1 MRRTGFQ
8 KPSPQKVKELNEKK
22 RQKAFSKIKEAKRP
36 KPRKATKK
44 RSTAKKTGNKRKSK
58 TLAQLKKQLDTV
70 FSIYIRTTHSVD
82 GICTCYTCGKQG
94 TIKEL
99 QNGHFVSRGYTAT
112 RWHEDNC
119 RPQCVG
125 CNIFGNGKPLD
136 FEEHLKN
143 DFTDEY
149 VEEIKAMRHQI
160 VKPDRQWYLEQ
171 IEKYTI

>member
-1 MRRTGFQ
+1 MKRSGFQ

-22 RQKAFSKIKEAKRP
+22 RQKALTAQKS
-36 KPRKATKK
+36 PRKRVSKPK
-44 RSTAKKTGNKRKSK
+44 GKKTKPKTK
-58 TLAQLKKQLDTV
+58 TLAQLKKQLDSV

-136 FEEHLKN
+136 FEDHLKK
-143 DFTDEY
+143 DLGDEY

-160 VKPDRQWYLEQ
+160 VKHDRQWYLEQ
-171 IEKYTI
+171 IEKYKI

>member
-1 MRRTGFQ
+1 MKRSGFQ
-8 KPSPQKVKELNEKK
+8 KPSPEKVKELNEKK
-22 RQKAFSKIKEAKRP
+22 RQRALERQKLPSKRVKKQT
-36 KPRKATKK
+36 RKKTKK
-44 RSTAKKTGNKRKSK
+44 KTK

-70 FSIYIRTTHSVD
+70 FSIYIRTAHSVD

-160 VKPDRQWYLEQ
+160 VKHDRQWYLEQ

>member
-1 MRRTGFQ
+1 MKRSGFKKKTLAEVQ
-8 KPSPQKVKELNEKK
+8 AKQAVKRHTTPKVKIK
-22 RQKAFSKIKEAKRP
+22 SKT
-36 KPRKATKK
+36 ATKRK
-44 RSTAKKTGNKRKSK
+44 PKTK

-82 GICTCYTCGKQG
+82 GICTCYTCGKTG

-136 FEEHLKN
+136 FEDHLKK

-149 VEEIKAMRHQI
+149 IEEIKAMRHLI
-160 VKPDRQWYLEQ
+160 VKHDRQWYLEQ
-171 IEKYTI
+171 IEKYKI